1 MMSNEGNVDGHEV
14 LSKAQIIEEYGHCF
28 IGDYYKVKEY
38 FGKTPSTLE
47 LNKFD
52 LEKLIAESRDKD
64 IKFYQAKK
72 EKLEVYLKENESSFF
87 WRLFNRVLLKSIKSM
102 IADYDKNIA
111 NAQECKTKIKLLNY
125 TPYAVP
131 KARLHDGDKVYI
143 VDFFQRPFDP
153 IFEVFEVQ
161 NTDLSVV
168 KDSVVFHYFLTPEK
182 EGRKWLVKN
191 NSLTGALESDFA
203 DRFIF
208 SSIEDAKAFIVS
220 HIESKCGLLKVAES
234 ELMSSIKDFEKSE
247 NKACT

>member
-1 MMSNEGNVDGHEV
+1 MSNEGNVDGHEM

-38 FGKTPSTLE
+38 FGKAPSTIE
-47 LNKFD
+47 HNKFNLD
-52 LEKLIAESRDKD
+52 RLIAESRDKD

-72 EKLEVYLKENESSFF
+72 ESLEVYLKENAPSFF
-87 WRLFNRVLLKSIKSM
+87 WRLFNKTLLKSIKNM

-111 NAQECKTKIKLLNY
+111 NAQEYKTKIKLLNY
-125 TPYAVP
+125 TPYVVP

-143 VDFFQRPFDP
+143 VDFFQKPLAP
-153 IFEVFEVQ
+153 VFEVLEVQ
-161 NTDLSVV
+161 ETDLSVV
-168 KDSVVFHYFLTPEK
+168 KDKVVFHYFLTPEK

-191 NSLTGALESDFA
+191 NSQTGALESDFA

-208 SSIEDAKAFIVS
+208 SSIEEARAFVVS
-220 HIESKCGLLKVAES
+220 HIQCRCDILRAAES

>member
-1 MMSNEGNVDGHEV
+1 MSNEGNVDGYEM

-38 FGKTPSTLE
+38 FGKTPFTIE
-47 LNKFD
+47 PNKFNLD
-52 LEKLIAESRDKD
+52 KLIEASRNKN
-64 IKFYQAKK
+64 INFYQAKK
-72 EKLEVYLKENESSFF
+72 EELEVYLKENASSFF
-87 WRLFNRVLLKSIKSM
+87 WRLFNKILLKSIKSM
-102 IADYDKNIA
+102 IADYDQNIA
-111 NAQECKTKIKLLNY
+111 NVIRYQPEVYFLDD
-125 TPYAVP
+125 
-131 KARLHDGDKVYI
+131 KAYVVSKDRLHDGDKVYI

-161 NTDLSVV
+161 DTDLSVV

-191 NSLTGALESDFA
+191 NSQTGELESDFG

-208 SSIEDAKAFIVS
+208 SNIEDAKAFIVS
-220 HIESKCGLLKVAES
+220 NIESKYGLLKVAES
-234 ELMSSIKDFEKSE
+234 ELMSRIKYFEKNE

>member
-1 MMSNEGNVDGHEV
+1 MSDKGNVSGHEM
-14 LSKAQIIEEYGHCF
+14 LSKMQIVEEYGHCF

-38 FGKTPSTLE
+38 FGKTPSTIE
-47 LNKFD
+47 HNKFNLD
-52 LEKLIAESRDKD
+52 RLIAESRDKD

-72 EKLEVYLKENESSFF
+72 ESLEVYLKENASSFF
-87 WRLFNRVLLKSIKSM
+87 WRLFNKTLLKSIKSM
-102 IADYDKNIA
+102 IADYDQNIA
-111 NAQECKTKIKLLNY
+111 NVIRCQPEVHLLDDKAY
-125 TPYAVP
+125 VVP
-131 KARLHDGDKVYI
+131 KDRLHDGDKVYI

-161 NTDLSVV
+161 DTDLSVV